1 MSKMKNLLYL
11 LPLAVLFIS
20 CDEKEAEPDM
30 LASEETLINAVQNGT
45 WRITLFVEDGVDET
59 SDYSGIRLNFLPDGK
74 LEGLNSGQLL
84 LEGNWSTLRDDGQTE
99 LWITFVGNE
108 KLEEI
113 SDDWYVIS
121 ATENKIELEDDN
133 EEFID
138 KLTLTR
144 E

>member
-1 MSKMKNLLYL
+1 MRYL
-11 LPLAVLFIS
+11 FYFLPLVFLLNS
-20 CDEKEAEPDM
+20 CDENDSDPV
-30 LASEETLINAVQNGT
+30 LTASEESLINAVQNGA
-45 WRITLFVEDGVDET
+45 WRITLFVEDGEDET

-74 LEGLNSGQLL
+74 LNAANNGQAFLQ
-84 LEGNWSTLRDDGQTE
+84 GSWKTLRDDGQTE

-121 ATENKIELEDDN
+121 ATDVKIELEDDN
-133 EEFID
+133 DQFID